1 MPDSAKL
8 VVTAYVKQES
18 HWAVQAMFSFWKE
31 RSRVWRNLKLWHCI
45 YCVCLGPTDFIHQ
58 KQCLRINGWKPTDSF
73 VYEGKWRHIAH
84 CPHLPVAGLGDVWQ
98 EVSTDGLQG
107 KECPQAR
114 CWYFWMAC
122 HATLHAGHELHLADL
137 ASDSDDVIFH
147 DPQLDLKDPKAEPL
161 NFKLKG
167 PVIAVISWDLLSDSF
182 SAFTENI
189 FLKLF

>member
-1 MPDSAKL
+1 M
-8 VVTAYVKQES
+8 
-18 HWAVQAMFSFWKE
+18 
-31 RSRVWRNLKLWHCI
+31 
-45 YCVCLGPTDFIHQ
+45 
-58 KQCLRINGWKPTDSF
+58 
-73 VYEGKWRHIAH
+73 
-84 CPHLPVAGLGDVWQ
+84 PVAGLGDVWQ

-167 PVIAVISWDLLSDSF
+167 PVIAVIS
-182 SAFTENI
+182 
-189 FLKLF
+189 